1 MCKYDDITL
10 DPIPPVLS
18 SGEKEHVL
26 VPQDECIVNVNE
38 GPQRGWLKG
47 DQQPL
52 KKKKG
57 MGVRSTFAV
66 GFARSQDT

>member
-10 DPIPPVLS
+10 DPIPPILV

-26 VPQDECIVNVNE
+26 MRQDECIVNVNE
-38 GPQRGWLKG
+38 GPRRRWLKG

-52 KKKKG
+52 KTKG
-57 MGVRSTFAV
+57 MGV
-66 GFARSQDT
+66 